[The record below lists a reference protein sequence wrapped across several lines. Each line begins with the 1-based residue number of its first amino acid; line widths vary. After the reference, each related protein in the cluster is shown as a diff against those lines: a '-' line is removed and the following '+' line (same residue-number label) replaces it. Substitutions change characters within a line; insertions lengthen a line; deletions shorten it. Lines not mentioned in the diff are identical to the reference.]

1 MCARYAE
8 GKLVMAFD
16 LFWMD
21 FWIRDKLFGF
31 GILSLKK
38 EDFHKSL
45 LAIYWDDGEILIDLF
60 WFSFRIFTTYPFWEK
75 R

>member
-1 MCARYAE
+1 MT
-8 GKLVMAFD
+8 FD

-21 FWIRDKLFGF
+21 FWFRDNLFGF

-45 LAIYWDDGEILIDLF
+45 LAIYYNDGELLIDLF
-60 WFSFRIFTTYPFWEK
+60 WFRIITAYSFWGRK
-75 R
+75 K